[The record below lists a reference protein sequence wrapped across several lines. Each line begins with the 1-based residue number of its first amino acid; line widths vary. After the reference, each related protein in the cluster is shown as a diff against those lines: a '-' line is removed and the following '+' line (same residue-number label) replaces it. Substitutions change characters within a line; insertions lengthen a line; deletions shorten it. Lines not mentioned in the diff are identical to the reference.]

1 MTGCGAHA
9 PAGLGTYQGA
19 RGSAS
24 PLLSVITNVVGAFQV
39 LLLVRNNN
47 ALRLGSIE
55 FRA

>member
-1 MTGCGAHA
+1 MIGCGAHA

-24 PLLSVITNVVGAFQV
+24 PLLSVITNVAGAFHV